1 MKEIVLVKSVYWLEK
16 EMEVQNEIVP
26 FRVQGTFDNQTGRYQ
41 VANRITTKQFSNN
54 PDQQAAIELTILD
67 MQKQM
72 VMKMREL
79 RIKWDSEN
87 GNSGLF
93 ADDADGGTDDEGY
106 NETGSDEMNLDQG
119 NAWGNPLNEGEASPA
134 TGKKKRP

>member
-87 GNSGLF
+87 GMADTLF
-93 ADDADGGTDDEGY
+93 AEGDGGPDDEDY
-106 NETGSDEMNLDQG
+106 VETGSEDMNLDQG
-119 NAWGNPLNEGEASPA
+119 NAWSNPLGSEAG